1 MKKIVGV
8 LMFVSM
14 AIIVWLFVKE
24 QFKGVVL
31 SKSENTLLS
40 ITYLV
45 MGISIFIF
53 ARLNSLQKKKEEQN
67 NQLSN
72 KNKR

>member
-1 MKKIVGV
+1 
-8 LMFVSM
+8 M
-14 AIIVWLFVKE
+14 AIIIWLFVKE

-53 ARLNSLQKKKEEQN
+53 ARLNSLQKKKEEENKQV
-67 NQLSN
+67 SR